1 MNRSRQS
8 TLFLDPRINRRE
20 MLRRASN
27 GFGALALTA
36 LFGNSVPGTLAGG
49 VADPRRRPLGPKA
62 PHFRARARSVVFL
75 FMEGA
80 VSQVDSFDHKP
91 MLEKFHG
98 QDPRKAIGK
107 LEKTQFENVGQ
118 VLKSPWTFRQ
128 RGQCGAWI
136 SDLFPRIAER
146 ADDLCVIRSMTSIF
160 PEHTSANYF
169 LHSGLGLQGRPSM
182 GAWVTYG
189 LGSLNDDL
197 PGYVVL
203 NGGQI
208 PSGGLDNFGSGFL
221 PATYQGSLLH
231 AQGTP
236 LANVVPGERFAL
248 LQETK
253 RRLVG
258 RLNRQSLRESGGTDA
273 LESAIANYELAAR
286 MQVAIPELMDLR
298 GESEATRQLYGL
310 DAAYEH
316 TRTYA
321 RECILARRLVERGVR
336 FIELTIPMVD
346 GYNRWDAHGGLVKNH
361 GDNARAIDQPI
372 AGLLLDLKYRGLL
385 DETLVVWAGEF
396 GRTPFAQGSD
406 GRDHNEFGFSVWMA
420 GGGVRG
426 GMTYGET
433 DDWGYK
439 AVINKLE
446 MHDLHATILHL
457 LGLDHEKLTY
467 RFSGRDIRLTDV
479 RGDVVRELLAS

>member
-1 MNRSRQS
+1 MNNHPA
-8 TLFLDPRINRRE
+8 LFLDPRISRRE

-27 GFGALALTA
+27 GFGAVALTA
-36 LFGNSVPGTLAGG
+36 LFGSTAAGIQAATA
-49 VADPRRRPLGPKA
+49 VSHRPLAPKA
-62 PHFRARARSVVFL
+62 PHYPARARSVIFL

-80 VSQVDSFDHKP
+80 VSQVDSFDYKP
-91 MLEKFHG
+91 MLAKYDG
-98 QDPRKAIGK
+98 QDPHKAIGK
-107 LEKTQFENVGQ
+107 LEKTQFENVGKVMKERWNFKQ
-118 VLKSPWTFRQ
+118 H
-128 RGQCGAWI
+128 GQCGTWV
-136 SDLFPRIAER
+136 SDLFPHMAER
-146 ADDLCVIRSMTSIF
+146 VDDLCVIRSLTSNF

-169 LHSGLGLQGRPSM
+169 LHSGLGLQGRPSL
-182 GAWVTYG
+182 GAWVAYG

-231 AQGTP
+231 ARGTP
-236 LANVVPGERFAL
+236 LANVVPVEKNAR
-248 LQETK
+248 LQEAK

-258 RLNRQSLRESGGTDA
+258 QLNQFSLDQTGHADA
-273 LESAIANYELAAR
+273 LESSIANYELAAR
-286 MQVAIPELMDLR
+286 MQVAVPDLLDLD
-298 GESEATRQLYGL
+298 GESDATKKLYGL
-310 DAAYEH
+310 DADYEH

-321 RECILARRLVERGVR
+321 RECILARRMVERGVR
-336 FIELTIPMVD
+336 FVELTIPMVD
-346 GYNRWDAHGGLVKNH
+346 GYSRWDAHGGLVKNH
-361 GDNARAIDQPI
+361 GNNARAVDQPI
-372 AGLLLDLKYRGLL
+372 AALLMDLKERGML
-385 DETLVVWAGEF
+385 DDTLVVWAGEF

-426 GMTYGET
+426 GVTYGET

-439 AVINKLE
+439 ATVDKLE

-457 LGLDHEKLTY
+457 LGIDHEKLTY
-467 RFSGRDIRLTDV
+467 RFGGRDIRLTDV
-479 RGDVVRELLAS
+479 HGEVVKRILA